1 MAGPTVAT
9 SCSVS
14 AATRTG
20 TPMICGGCRQV
31 KFNG

>member
-1 MAGPTVAT
+1 V
-9 SCSVS
+9 SVSVSVSVS